1 MNKYIQDEIRNNLR
15 SVTSTLTLP
24 QKKAISEVVRG
35 LFTAGRP
42 ILAHLAQDETKSTK
56 KQSEKYSYHLGRTD
70 LTQSVKA
77 LALRKARQN
86 ITKTTII
93 AYDLTDIN
101 KECSRKMEKIRRVFD
116 GSKRSSANGFEL
128 HGVGINGILTCLEVH
143 DDERYTRNQTRLRII
158 REISEGL
165 AGKGIWV
172 FDRGNDDKAFFK
184 ILRQRLALEFI
195 ARLKENRQ
203 VVVIKTGEIMKVK
216 DIPEGKYEVYLMN
229 RWNTKADPTNP
240 YTLIIKN
247 HLEGKKPIRL
257 ISSLEASKYSEEQFI
272 TMYLERWGV
281 ENIFKRIKVKFELEK
296 VRVFHYKRFIN
307 LIALIQLAVVIS
319 TTLFYKL
326 QKSTQALLTG
336 ILSLYKKFI
345 HLKSLTLNIDS
356 FISYMR
362 SSLEPLIIRRKPPSP
377 QLSLFSRRQVEKL
390 GMI

>member
-15 SVTSTLTLP
+15 SVITDLTLP
-24 QKKAISEVVRG
+24 QKKSVSEVLRG

-70 LTQSVKA
+70 LTQKVTA
-77 LALRKARQN
+77 LALRKAKQN
-86 ITKTTII
+86 LTKTTII

-101 KECSRKMEKIRRVFD
+101 KECSKKMEKLRRVFD

-143 DDERYTRNQTRLRII
+143 DDEQNTRNQTRLKII
-158 REISEGL
+158 REISESL
-165 AGKGIWV
+165 EGKGIWV

-184 ILRQRLALEFI
+184 VLRQGLEVDFI

-203 VVVIKTGEIMKVK
+203 VIMIKTGEIIKVK
-216 DIPEGKYEVYLMN
+216 AIPQGKHEVYLMN
-229 RWNTKADPTNP
+229 RWNTKPDLLHR
-240 YTLIIKN
+240 YTLIVKN

-257 ISSLEASKYSEEQFI
+257 LSSLEAYKYSEDQFV

-296 VRVFHYKRFIN
+296 VRVFKYKRFIN

-319 TTLFYKL
+319 TILFYKM
-326 QKSTQALLTG
+326 QKSTHALMTS
-336 ILSLYKKFI
+336 ILSLYKNFL

-362 SSLEPLIIRRKPPSP
+362 SSLDPLIIRRKPPSQ
-377 QLSLFSRRQVEKL
+377 QLSLFSWRQVGKL